1 MIGRIP
7 ILAVVVLGLTLT
19 GVPAK
24 AIPILSGTTWI
35 STGDPIVGDNWIT
48 GSFTTGDGIAAT
60 APYPNPVTTPDDIL
74 PGTLAE
80 LMWFCG
86 ACQDAG
92 GTVTGSDGPTETF
105 FRFTFDLPLNL
116 NSPQFAVTA
125 EALVIAD
132 DLFEFYVNGVF
143 GLAVWMTSRRV
154 AAITRGPKG
163 RTHDFTVAVALRPGG
178 NGRGMTRMEMRD
190 RAPELPGRD
199 VGSEPTG

>member
-92 GTVTGSDGPTETF
+92 GTVTGSDGPTK
-105 FRFTFDLPLNL
+105 PLGSSCCGLRTAHWRCVTGNL
-116 NSPQFAVTA
+116 AMKNGIRCTACTGASQPCACSSMLRSP
-125 EALVIAD
+125 
-132 DLFEFYVNGVF
+132 
-143 GLAVWMTSRRV
+143 
-154 AAITRGPKG
+154 
-163 RTHDFTVAVALRPGG
+163 
-178 NGRGMTRMEMRD
+178 
-190 RAPELPGRD
+190 
-199 VGSEPTG
+199 